1 MIIIKNKVEKR
12 LKIKQWNINIFTNFQ
27 NKNNFYE
34 I

>member
-1 MIIIKNKVEKR
+1 MIIMKNKVDKR